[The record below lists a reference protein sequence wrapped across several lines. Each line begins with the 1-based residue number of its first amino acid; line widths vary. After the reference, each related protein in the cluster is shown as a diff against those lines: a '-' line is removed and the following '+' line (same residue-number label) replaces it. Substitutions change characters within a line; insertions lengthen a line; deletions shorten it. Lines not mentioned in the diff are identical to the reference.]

1 MGLDAD
7 KRGLVASDDAFDEW
21 AAQHTWSS
29 GRLAEVE
36 VDDV

>member
-1 MGLDAD
+1 MGLDAE
-7 KRGLVASDDAFDEW
+7 KHGLVDSEDAFDRW

-29 GRLAEVE
+29 GRIAEVE